1 MHLTARF
8 DDEALV
14 APAVEAL
21 LEAGFAPQAIEVF
34 SPRPIELP
42 RALHARRSRASLLA
56 VLGAA
61 VNGSLATTFMFY
73 TQHDYPIVTG
83 GMPLRSWW
91 ATGVITYELT
101 MAGAVAGLMVALLWE
116 AGLLRRRRLPAP
128 VLDNNSVFVRVQCS
142 GENSMAALDRLR
154 QAGAV
159 SVTSSAEER

>member
-14 APAVEAL
+14 APAIEAL
-21 LEAGFAPQAIEVF
+21 LEAGVAPQAIEVF
-34 SPRPIELP
+34 SPRPVEVP
-42 RALHARRSRASLLA
+42 AALHPRRSRASLLA

-61 VNGSLATTFMFY
+61 INGSLATAFMFY

-91 ATGVITYELT
+91 ATGVISYELT
-101 MAGAVAGLMVALLWE
+101 MAGAVAGLMIALLWE
-116 AGLLRRRRLPAP
+116 AGLWRRRLPAP
-128 VLDNNSVFVRVQCS
+128 VLDNNSVFVRVECS
-142 GENSMAALDRLR
+142 GESSIAALERLH

-159 SVTSSAEER
+159 SVTGSEEER